1 MVSPI
6 MATVKSIND
15 MILNHVLVD
24 VDVNINANLQTYLA
38 YPIMLNGEEGR
49 LEVLV
54 VDNHWTSLMHIQLLP
69 DEENAKQEVGYIA
82 GELNKVFEGASS
94 NLHITKYTLTITNLV
109 HNVKDVRHI
118 SSLDVSELGYASK
131 FYEQQIKEIYN
142 LLINRVRGNT
152 HDN

>member
-1 MVSPI
+1 MVSTI
-6 MATVKSIND
+6 MGNVKSIND

-24 VDVNINANLQTYLA
+24 VDVDINANLRTYLA
-38 YPIMLNGEEGR
+38 YPIMLNGEEGY

-69 DEENAKQEVGYIA
+69 DEENTKQEVGYIA
-82 GELNKVFEGASS
+82 GELSKVFEGASS
-94 NLHITKYTLTITNLV
+94 NLRITKYTLTITDLV

>member
-1 MVSPI
+1 MVPTI
-6 MATVKSIND
+6 MGKVKSIND

-24 VDVNINANLQTYLA
+24 VNVDININLQSYLA
-38 YPIMLNGEEGR
+38 YPIMLNEEEGY
-49 LEVLV
+49 LEILV

-69 DEENAKQEVGYIA
+69 DEENTKQKIGYIA

-94 NLHITKYTLTITNLV
+94 NLRITKYTLTITNLI